1 MTYGQVNG
9 VGKPVAR
16 VVHGTTMLTAD
27 ARQQGMDL
35 LDGVFAAGG
44 TTFDTAHG
52 YGGGDCERVLGA
64 WMERRGNREQ
74 VVILTKGCHPNK
86 DRDRVTPSDLTSDLM
101 DSLAR
106 LRTDYVDLYLLHR
119 DDPTRPVDA
128 IVATMAEHHAAG
140 RIHAYGGSN
149 WSVPR
154 IEEANAYAARHGLP
168 AFAASSPNYSL
179 AVQLRAPWAGCL
191 SIGGPEAAGD
201 RAWYRR
207 TQLPVFSWSSLAGG
221 FFSGRFGRDKPR
233 PDSGGEALSADT
245 YCSDGNFTRL
255 ETARGDRPRA
265 RRVGRARSAR
275 LHHADR
281 ARRIPHRR
289 LGDPRRIRGQRRR
302 AGPAAQSRRDRP
314 AGDGRP
320 GVIPEAAAVVDQD

>member
-16 VVHGTTMLTAD
+16 IVHGTTMLTTD
-27 ARQQGMDL
+27 ALEQGMDL

-44 TTFDTAHG
+44 TAFDSAWN

-74 VVILTKGCHPNK
+74 VVILTKGCHPNQ
-86 DRDRVTPSDLTSDLM
+86 DRVRVTPADLTSDLM

-119 DDPTRPVDA
+119 DDPTLPVDA

-154 IEEANAYAARHGLP
+154 IEEANAYAARNGLP

-201 RAWYRR
+201 RDWYRR
-207 TQLPVFSWSSLAGG
+207 TQLPLFSWSSLAGG

-233 PDSGGEALSADT
+233 PDSGREVLSADT
-245 YCSDGNFTRL
+245 YCSEGNFDRL
-255 ETARGDRPRA
+255 EAAQAIGRAHGVSAARVALAYIMQTGLDVYPIAASATPGEFADNAAALELKLSFEEIARLQAAGSDRPR
-265 RRVGRARSAR
+265 RS
-275 LHHADR
+275 
-281 ARRIPHRR
+281 
-289 LGDPRRIRGQRRR
+289 
-302 AGPAAQSRRDRP
+302 
-314 AGDGRP
+314 
-320 GVIPEAAAVVDQD
+320 

>member
-1 MTYGQVNG
+1 MKYGRVNG

-16 VVHGTTMLTAD
+16 IVHGTTMLTTD
-27 ARQQGMDL
+27 ALEQGLDL

-44 TTFDTAHG
+44 TTFDSAWN

-64 WMERRGNREQ
+64 WMERRGNRDQ
-74 VVILTKGCHPNK
+74 VVILTKGCHPNQ
-86 DRDRVTPSDLTSDLM
+86 DRDRVTPADLTSDLM
-101 DSLAR
+101 DSLIR

-119 DDPTRPVDA
+119 DDPSLPVDA

-154 IEEANAYAARHGLP
+154 IEEANAYAARHGVP

-179 AVQLRAPWAGCL
+179 AVQLQAPWAGCL

-201 RAWYRR
+201 RDWYRR

-221 FFSGRFGRDKPR
+221 FFSGRFGRDKPQ
-233 PDSGGEALSADT
+233 PDSGRETLSAAT

-255 ETARGDRPRA
+255 ETAQA
-265 RRVGRARSAR
+265 IGRAHGVSAAR
-275 LHHADR
+275 VALAYIMQTGLDVYPIAASATPEEFADNT
-281 ARRIPHRR
+281 AALELELSVEEIAK
-289 LGDPRRIRGQRRR
+289 LQE
-302 AGPAAQSRRDRP
+302 AGS
-314 AGDGRP
+314 G
-320 GVIPEAAAVVDQD
+320 

>member
-1 MTYGQVNG
+1 MKYGRVNG

-16 VVHGTTMLTAD
+16 IVHGTTMLTTD
-27 ARQQGMDL
+27 ALEQGMNL

-44 TTFDTAHG
+44 TTFDSAWN
-52 YGGGDCERVLGA
+52 YGGGECERVLGA

-74 VVILTKGCHPNK
+74 VVIITKGCHHNQ
-86 DRDRVTPSDLTSDLM
+86 DRDRVTPADLTSDLM
-101 DSLAR
+101 DSLIR

-119 DDPTRPVDA
+119 DDPSLPVDA

-191 SIGGPEAAGD
+191 SIGGQEAAED
-201 RAWYRR
+201 RDWYRR

-233 PDSGGEALSADT
+233 PDSGREELSAAT

-255 ETARGDRPRA
+255 EAA
-265 RRVGRARSAR
+265 QAIGRAHGVSAAR
-275 LHHADR
+275 VALAYIMQTGLDVYPIAASATPGEFADN
-281 ARRIPHRR
+281 
-289 LGDPRRIRGQRRR
+289 
-302 AGPAAQSRRDRP
+302 
-314 AGDGRP
+314 
-320 GVIPEAAAVVDQD
+320 AAALELELSVQDIERLQEADLV

>member
-1 MTYGQVNG
+1 MKYGRVNG

-16 VVHGTTMLTAD
+16 IVHGTTMLTTD
-27 ARQQGMDL
+27 ALEEGVDL
-35 LDGVFAAGG
+35 LDGVFADGG
-44 TTFDTAHG
+44 TTFDSAWN

-74 VVILTKGCHPNK
+74 VVILTKGCHHNQ
-86 DRDRVTPSDLTSDLM
+86 DRARVTPADLTSDLM
-101 DSLAR
+101 DSLIR

-119 DDPTRPVDA
+119 DDPSLPVDA

-179 AVQLRAPWAGCL
+179 AVQLQAPWAGCL

-201 RAWYRR
+201 RDWYRR

-221 FFSGRFGRDKPR
+221 FFSGRFGRDKPL
-233 PDSGGEALSADT
+233 PDSGREALSAAT

-255 ETARGDRPRA
+255 ETAQA
-265 RRVGRARSAR
+265 IGRAHGVSAARVALAYIMQTGLDVYPIAASATPEEFADNTAALELELSVEEIAR
-275 LHHADR
+275 L
-281 ARRIPHRR
+281 
-289 LGDPRRIRGQRRR
+289 QV
-302 AGPAAQSRRDRP
+302 AGS
-314 AGDGRP
+314 G
-320 GVIPEAAAVVDQD
+320 

>member
-1 MTYGQVNG
+1 MKYGRVNG

-16 VVHGTTMLTAD
+16 IVHGTTMLSTD
-27 ARQQGMDL
+27 ALEQGVDL

-44 TTFDTAHG
+44 TTFDSAWN
-52 YGGGDCERVLGA
+52 YGGGECERVLGA

-74 VVILTKGCHPNK
+74 VVILTKGCHPNQ
-86 DRDRVTPSDLTSDLM
+86 DRVRVTPADLTSDLM

-119 DDPTRPVDA
+119 DDPTLPVDA

-179 AVQLRAPWAGCL
+179 AVQLQAPWAGCL
-191 SIGGPEAAGD
+191 SIGGPDAAGD

-233 PDSGGEALSADT
+233 PDSGREELSAAT

-255 ETARGDRPRA
+255 EAA
-265 RRVGRARSAR
+265 QAIGRAHGVSAARVALAYIMQTGLDVYPIAASATPEEFADNAAALELDLSFEEIAR
-275 LHHADR
+275 L
-281 ARRIPHRR
+281 
-289 LGDPRRIRGQRRR
+289 QE
-302 AGPAAQSRRDRP
+302 AGS
-314 AGDGRP
+314 G
-320 GVIPEAAAVVDQD
+320 

>member
-1 MTYGQVNG
+1 MTYGKVSG

-16 VVHGTTMLTAD
+16 VVHGTTMLTTD
-27 ARQQGMDL
+27 ALEQGMDL

-44 TTFDTAHG
+44 TTFDSAWN

-74 VVILTKGCHPNK
+74 VVILTKGCHPNQ
-86 DRDRVTPSDLTSDLM
+86 DRVRVTPADLTSDLL

-106 LRTDYVDLYLLHR
+106 VRTGYVDIYLLHR
-119 DDPTRPVDA
+119 DDPSLPVDA

-179 AVQLRAPWAGCL
+179 AVQLRAPWDGCL

-201 RAWYRR
+201 RDWYRR

-221 FFSGRFGRDKPR
+221 FFSGRFGRDMPP
-233 PDSGGEALSADT
+233 PDSGREALSATT
-245 YCSDGNFTRL
+245 YCSDGNFDRL
-255 ETARGDRPRA
+255 ETAQA
-265 RRVGRARSAR
+265 IGRAHGVSAAR
-275 LHHADR
+275 VALAYIMQTGIDVYPIAASATPQEFADN
-281 ARRIPHRR
+281 
-289 LGDPRRIRGQRRR
+289 
-302 AGPAAQSRRDRP
+302 
-314 AGDGRP
+314 
-320 GVIPEAAAVVDQD
+320 AAALDLQLSDEEIDRLRGSQPG

>member
-27 ARQQGMDL
+27 ALQHGMDL
-35 LDGVFAAGG
+35 LDGVFAEGG

-245 YCSDGNFTRL
+245 YSSEGNFTRL
-255 ETARGDRPRA
+255 EAAEAIGREHGVSAARVALAYIMQTGLDVYPIA
-265 RRVGRARSAR
+265 ASATPCEFADNAAALDLQLSPGEIAR
-275 LHHADR
+275 LET
-281 ARRIPHRR
+281 
-289 LGDPRRIRGQRRR
+289 
-302 AGPAAQSRRDRP
+302 AGL
-314 AGDGRP
+314 
-320 GVIPEAAAVVDQD
+320 E

>member
-1 MTYGQVNG
+1 MKYGRVNG

-16 VVHGTTMLTAD
+16 IVHGTTMLTTD
-27 ARQQGMDL
+27 AVEQGMNL

-44 TTFDTAHG
+44 TTFDSAWN
-52 YGGGDCERVLGA
+52 YGGGECERVLGA

-74 VVILTKGCHPNK
+74 VVIITKGCHHNQ
-86 DRDRVTPSDLTSDLM
+86 DRDRVTPADLTSDLM
-101 DSLAR
+101 DSLIR

-119 DDPTRPVDA
+119 DDPSLPVDA

-191 SIGGPEAAGD
+191 SIGGHEAAED
-201 RAWYRR
+201 RDWYRR

-233 PDSGGEALSADT
+233 PDSGREELSAAT

-255 ETARGDRPRA
+255 EAA
-265 RRVGRARSAR
+265 QAIGRAHGVSAAR
-275 LHHADR
+275 VALAYIMQTGLDVYPIAASATPGEFADN
-281 ARRIPHRR
+281 
-289 LGDPRRIRGQRRR
+289 
-302 AGPAAQSRRDRP
+302 
-314 AGDGRP
+314 
-320 GVIPEAAAVVDQD
+320 AAALELELSVQDIERLQEADLV

>member
-16 VVHGTTMLTAD
+16 IVHGTTMLSTD
-27 ARQQGMDL
+27 ALEEGVDL

-44 TTFDTAHG
+44 ATFDSAWN
-52 YGGGDCERVLGA
+52 YGGGECERVLGA

-74 VVILTKGCHPNK
+74 VVILTKGCHHNQ
-86 DRDRVTPSDLTSDLM
+86 DRDRVTPADLTSDLM
-101 DSLAR
+101 DSLIR

-119 DDPTRPVDA
+119 DDPSLPVDA

-168 AFAASSPNYSL
+168 EFAASSPNYSL
-179 AVQLRAPWAGCL
+179 AVQLQAPWAGCL
-191 SIGGPEAAGD
+191 SIGGPEATED
-201 RAWYRR
+201 RDWYRR

-221 FFSGRFGRDKPR
+221 FFSGRFGRDEPR
-233 PDSGGEALSADT
+233 PDSGREELSAAT

-255 ETARGDRPRA
+255 ETAQA
-265 RRVGRARSAR
+265 IGRAHGVSAARVALAYIMQTGLDVYPIAASATPDEFADNAAALDLQLNDEEIAR
-275 LHHADR
+275 L
-281 ARRIPHRR
+281 
-289 LGDPRRIRGQRRR
+289 QE
-302 AGPAAQSRRDRP
+302 AGP
-314 AGDGRP
+314 G
-320 GVIPEAAAVVDQD
+320 

>member
-1 MTYGQVNG
+1 MTYGTVNG

-16 VVHGTTMLTAD
+16 IVHGTTMLATD
-27 ARQQGMDL
+27 ALEQGMDL

-44 TTFDTAHG
+44 TTFDSAWN
-52 YGGGDCERVLGA
+52 YGGGECERVLGA
-64 WMERRGNREQ
+64 WMERRGNRGQ
-74 VVILTKGCHPNK
+74 VVIITKGCHHNQ
-86 DRDRVTPSDLTSDLM
+86 DRDRVTPADLTSDLM
-101 DSLAR
+101 DSLIR

-119 DDPTRPVDA
+119 DDPSLPVDA

-179 AVQLRAPWAGCL
+179 AVQLQAPWAGCL
-191 SIGGPEAAGD
+191 SIGGPEAAED
-201 RAWYRR
+201 RDWYRR

-233 PDSGGEALSADT
+233 PDSGREELSAAT

-255 ETARGDRPRA
+255 ETAQA
-265 RRVGRARSAR
+265 IGRAHGVSAAR
-275 LHHADR
+275 VALAYIMQTSLDVYPIAASATPGEFADN
-281 ARRIPHRR
+281 
-289 LGDPRRIRGQRRR
+289 
-302 AGPAAQSRRDRP
+302 
-314 AGDGRP
+314 
-320 GVIPEAAAVVDQD
+320 AAALELELSFEEIGRLRGSQPD

>member
-1 MTYGQVNG
+1 MKYGRVNG

-16 VVHGTTMLTAD
+16 IVHGTTMLTTD
-27 ARQQGMDL
+27 DMEQGMTL
-35 LDGVFAAGG
+35 LDGVFTAGG
-44 TTFDTAHG
+44 TTFDSAWN
-52 YGGGDCERVLGA
+52 YGGGECERVLGA
-64 WMERRGNREQ
+64 WMERRGNRGQ
-74 VVILTKGCHPNK
+74 VVIITKGCHHNQ
-86 DRDRVTPSDLTSDLM
+86 DRDRVTPADLTSDLM
-101 DSLAR
+101 DSLIR

-119 DDPTRPVDA
+119 DDPTLPVDA

-179 AVQLRAPWAGCL
+179 AVQLQAPWAGCL
-191 SIGGPEAAGD
+191 SIAGPEAAED
-201 RAWYRR
+201 RDWYRR

-233 PDSGGEALSADT
+233 PDSGREELSAAT

-255 ETARGDRPRA
+255 ETAQA
-265 RRVGRARSAR
+265 IGRAHGVSAAR
-275 LHHADR
+275 VALAYIMQTGLDVYPIAASATPGEFADN
-281 ARRIPHRR
+281 
-289 LGDPRRIRGQRRR
+289 
-302 AGPAAQSRRDRP
+302 
-314 AGDGRP
+314 
-320 GVIPEAAAVVDQD
+320 AAALELELGFDEIGRLRGSQPD

>member
-9 VGKPVAR
+9 VDKPVAR
-16 VVHGTTMLTAD
+16 LVHGTVMLSCSAE
-27 ARQQGMDL
+27 QEGIEL

-44 TTFDTAHG
+44 TTFDTAQS

-74 VVILTKGCHPNK
+74 AVILTKGCHPNQ

-119 DDPTRPVDA
+119 DDPSLPVDA
-128 IVATMAEHHAAG
+128 IVSTMAEHHAGG
-140 RIHAYGGSN
+140 RIRAYGGSN
-149 WSVPR
+149 WSVAR
-154 IEEANAYAARHGLP
+154 IEEASAYAARQGLP
-168 AFAASSPNYSL
+168 VFAASSPNYSL

-191 SIGGPEAAGD
+191 SIGGPEAAVD

-207 TQLPVFSWSSLAGG
+207 TQLPVFAWSSLAGG

-233 PDSGGEALSADT
+233 PASGREALSAAT
-245 YCSDGNFTRL
+245 YCSDDNFTRL
-255 ETARGDRPRA
+255 EVAEAIGREHGVSAARVALAYIMQTGLDVYPIA
-265 RRVGRARSAR
+265 ASATPEEF
-275 LHHADR
+275 ADN
-281 ARRIPHRR
+281 
-289 LGDPRRIRGQRRR
+289 
-302 AGPAAQSRRDRP
+302 
-314 AGDGRP
+314 
-320 GVIPEAAAVVDQD
+320 AAAVDLKFSAEEIARLESAGQE

>member
-1 MTYGQVNG
+1 MTYGRVNG

-16 VVHGTTMLTAD
+16 IVHGTTMLTTD
-27 ARQQGMDL
+27 ALEQGMDL

-44 TTFDTAHG
+44 TTFDSAWN

-74 VVILTKGCHPNK
+74 VVILTKGCHPNQ
-86 DRDRVTPSDLTSDLM
+86 DRVRVTPADLTSDLM

-119 DDPTRPVDA
+119 DDPSLPVDA

-154 IEEANAYAARHGLP
+154 IEEANAYAARAGLP

-201 RAWYRR
+201 RDWYRR
-207 TQLPVFSWSSLAGG
+207 TQLPLFSWSSLAGG

-233 PDSGGEALSADT
+233 PDSGREVLSADT
-245 YCSDGNFTRL
+245 YCSEGNFDRL
-255 ETARGDRPRA
+255 EAAQAIGRAHGVSAARVALAYIMQTGLDVYPIAASATPDEFADNAAALDLELGVEEIARLQAAGSDRPR
-265 RRVGRARSAR
+265 RS
-275 LHHADR
+275 
-281 ARRIPHRR
+281 
-289 LGDPRRIRGQRRR
+289 
-302 AGPAAQSRRDRP
+302 
-314 AGDGRP
+314 
-320 GVIPEAAAVVDQD
+320 

>member
-1 MTYGQVNG
+1 MKYGQVNG

-16 VVHGTTMLTAD
+16 IVHGTTMLTTD
-27 ARQQGMDL
+27 ALEQGMNL

-44 TTFDTAHG
+44 TTFDSAWN
-52 YGGGDCERVLGA
+52 YGGGECERVLGA

-74 VVILTKGCHPNK
+74 LVIITKGCHHNQ
-86 DRDRVTPSDLTSDLM
+86 DRDRVTPADLTSDLM
-101 DSLAR
+101 DSLIR

-119 DDPTRPVDA
+119 DDPSLPVDA
-128 IVATMAEHHAAG
+128 IVATMADHHAAG

-191 SIGGPEAAGD
+191 SIGGQEAAED
-201 RAWYRR
+201 RDWYRR

-233 PDSGGEALSADT
+233 PDSGREELSAAT

-255 ETARGDRPRA
+255 EAA
-265 RRVGRARSAR
+265 QAIGRAHGVSAAR
-275 LHHADR
+275 VALAYIMQTGLDVYPIAASATPGEFADN
-281 ARRIPHRR
+281 
-289 LGDPRRIRGQRRR
+289 
-302 AGPAAQSRRDRP
+302 
-314 AGDGRP
+314 
-320 GVIPEAAAVVDQD
+320 AAALELELSVQDIERLQEADLV

>member
-1 MTYGQVNG
+1 MKYGQVNG

-16 VVHGTTMLTAD
+16 IVHGTTMLTTD
-27 ARQQGMDL
+27 ALEQGVNL

-44 TTFDTAHG
+44 TTFDSAWN
-52 YGGGDCERVLGA
+52 YGGGECERVLGA
-64 WMERRGNREQ
+64 WMKRRGNRGQ
-74 VVILTKGCHPNK
+74 VVIITKGCHHNQ
-86 DRDRVTPSDLTSDLM
+86 DRDRVTPADLTSDLM
-101 DSLAR
+101 DSLVR
-106 LRTDYVDLYLLHR
+106 LRTDYLDLYLLHR
-119 DDPTRPVDA
+119 DDPSLPVDA

-179 AVQLRAPWAGCL
+179 AVQLQAPWAGCL

-201 RAWYRR
+201 RDWYRR

-233 PDSGGEALSADT
+233 PDSGREELSAST

-255 ETARGDRPRA
+255 ETAQAIGRTHGVSAA
-265 RRVGRARSAR
+265 RVALAYIMQTGLDVYPIAASATPEEFADNAAALDLKLGAEEIAR
-275 LHHADR
+275 L
-281 ARRIPHRR
+281 
-289 LGDPRRIRGQRRR
+289 QE
-302 AGPAAQSRRDRP
+302 AGPR
-314 AGDGRP
+314 
-320 GVIPEAAAVVDQD
+320 

>member
-1 MTYGQVNG
+1 MKCGRVNG

-16 VVHGTTMLTAD
+16 IVHGTTMLTTD
-27 ARQQGMDL
+27 DMEQGMTL

-44 TTFDTAHG
+44 TTFDSAWN
-52 YGGGDCERVLGA
+52 YGGGECERVLGA
-64 WMERRGNREQ
+64 WMERRGNRGQ
-74 VVILTKGCHPNK
+74 VVIITKGCHHNQ
-86 DRDRVTPSDLTSDLM
+86 DRDRVTPADLTSDLM
-101 DSLAR
+101 DSLIR

-119 DDPTRPVDA
+119 DDPTLPVDA

-154 IEEANAYAARHGLP
+154 IEAANAYAARHGLP

-179 AVQLRAPWAGCL
+179 AVQLQAPWAGCL
-191 SIGGPEAAGD
+191 SIAGPEAAED
-201 RAWYRR
+201 RDWYRR

-233 PDSGGEALSADT
+233 PDSGREELSAST

-255 ETARGDRPRA
+255 ETAQA
-265 RRVGRARSAR
+265 IGRAHGVSAAR
-275 LHHADR
+275 VALAYIMQTGLDVYPIAASATPGEFADN
-281 ARRIPHRR
+281 
-289 LGDPRRIRGQRRR
+289 
-302 AGPAAQSRRDRP
+302 
-314 AGDGRP
+314 
-320 GVIPEAAAVVDQD
+320 AAALELELSFEEIGRLRGSQPD

>member
-27 ARQQGMDL
+27 ALQEGMDL

-119 DDPTRPVDA
+119 DDPSRPVDA

-140 RIHAYGGSN
+140 RIRAYGGSN

-179 AVQLRAPWAGCL
+179 AVQLQAPVEGL
-191 SIGGPEAAGD
+191 PFD
-201 RAWYRR
+201 RR
-207 TQLPVFSWSSLAGG
+207 T
-221 FFSGRFGRDKPR
+221 
-233 PDSGGEALSADT
+233 
-245 YCSDGNFTRL
+245 
-255 ETARGDRPRA
+255 
-265 RRVGRARSAR
+265 
-275 LHHADR
+275 
-281 ARRIPHRR
+281 
-289 LGDPRRIRGQRRR
+289 
-302 AGPAAQSRRDRP
+302 
-314 AGDGRP
+314 GDGRRPRLVPPHTASGVLLVEP
-320 GVIPEAAAVVDQD
+320 GRRLLLRPVRPRQTPGRTPAGRRCPPTPTARTATSPAWKRREAIGREHGVSAARVALAYIMQTGLDVYPIAASATPGEFADNAAALDLQLSPGEIDRLEMTGQE

>member
-1 MTYGQVNG
+1 MTYGKVSG

-16 VVHGTTMLTAD
+16 VVHGTTMLTTD
-27 ARQQGMDL
+27 ALEQGMDL

-44 TTFDTAHG
+44 TTFDSAWN

-74 VVILTKGCHPNK
+74 VVILTKGCHPNQ
-86 DRDRVTPSDLTSDLM
+86 DRVRVTPADLTSDLL

-106 LRTDYVDLYLLHR
+106 LRTGYVDIYLLHR
-119 DDPTRPVDA
+119 DDPSLPVDA

-179 AVQLRAPWAGCL
+179 AVQLRAPWDGCL

-201 RAWYRR
+201 RDWYRR
-207 TQLPVFSWSSLAGG
+207 TQLPLFSWSSLAGG

-233 PDSGGEALSADT
+233 PDSGREVLSADT
-245 YCSDGNFTRL
+245 YCSEGNFDRL
-255 ETARGDRPRA
+255 ETAQA
-265 RRVGRARSAR
+265 IGRAHGVSTARVALAYIMQTGLDAYPIAASATPEEF
-275 LHHADR
+275 ADN
-281 ARRIPHRR
+281 
-289 LGDPRRIRGQRRR
+289 
-302 AGPAAQSRRDRP
+302 
-314 AGDGRP
+314 
-320 GVIPEAAAVVDQD
+320 AAALDLQLSAEEIGRLRGSQPD

>member
-1 MTYGQVNG
+1 MKYGQVNG

-16 VVHGTTMLTAD
+16 IVHGTTMLTTD
-27 ARQQGMDL
+27 ALEQGMNL

-44 TTFDTAHG
+44 TTFDSAWN
-52 YGGGDCERVLGA
+52 YGGGECERVLGA

-74 VVILTKGCHPNK
+74 VVIITKGCHHNQ
-86 DRDRVTPSDLTSDLM
+86 DRDRVTPADLTSDLM
-101 DSLAR
+101 DSLIR

-119 DDPTRPVDA
+119 DDPSLPVDA

-191 SIGGPEAAGD
+191 SIGGQEAAED
-201 RAWYRR
+201 RDWYRR

-233 PDSGGEALSADT
+233 PDSGREELSAAT
-245 YCSDGNFTRL
+245 YCSDGNLTRL
-255 ETARGDRPRA
+255 EAA
-265 RRVGRARSAR
+265 QAIGRAHGVSAARVALAYIMQTGLDVYPIAASATPDEFLDNAAALELELSVAEIAR
-275 LHHADR
+275 L
-281 ARRIPHRR
+281 
-289 LGDPRRIRGQRRR
+289 QE
-302 AGPAAQSRRDRP
+302 AGP
-314 AGDGRP
+314 G
-320 GVIPEAAAVVDQD
+320 

>member
-1 MTYGQVNG
+1 MKYGRVNG

-16 VVHGTTMLTAD
+16 IVHGTTMLTTD
-27 ARQQGMDL
+27 DMEQGMTL
-35 LDGVFAAGG
+35 LDGVFTAGG
-44 TTFDTAHG
+44 TTFDSAWN
-52 YGGGDCERVLGA
+52 YGGGECERVLGA
-64 WMERRGNREQ
+64 WMERRGNRGQ
-74 VVILTKGCHPNK
+74 VVIITKGCHHNQ
-86 DRDRVTPSDLTSDLM
+86 DRDRVTPADLTSDLM
-101 DSLAR
+101 DSLIR

-119 DDPTRPVDA
+119 DDPTLPVDA

-179 AVQLRAPWAGCL
+179 AVQLQAPWAGCL
-191 SIGGPEAAGD
+191 SIAGPEAAED
-201 RAWYRR
+201 RDWYRR

-233 PDSGGEALSADT
+233 PDSGREELSAST

-255 ETARGDRPRA
+255 ETAQA
-265 RRVGRARSAR
+265 IGRAHGVSAAR
-275 LHHADR
+275 VALAYIMQTGLDVYPIAASATPGEFADN
-281 ARRIPHRR
+281 
-289 LGDPRRIRGQRRR
+289 
-302 AGPAAQSRRDRP
+302 
-314 AGDGRP
+314 
-320 GVIPEAAAVVDQD
+320 AAALELELSFEEIGRLRASQPD